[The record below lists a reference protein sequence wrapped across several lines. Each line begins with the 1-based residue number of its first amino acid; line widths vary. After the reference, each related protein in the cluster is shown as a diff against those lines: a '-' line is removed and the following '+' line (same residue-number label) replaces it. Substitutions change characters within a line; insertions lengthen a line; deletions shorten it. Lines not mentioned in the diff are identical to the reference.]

1 MKLSEL
7 SEEVR
12 EKIKSHNWKKMVGT
26 RESSSSSWEY
36 ILDFYNPELVDIEGY
51 HVLLPMRKDRFSSQ
65 TIQRCIPSAD
75 GNTLTLSFQDLSYG
89 DDSEPH
95 FLAICD
101 KLPGEDFFLTTTL
114 YETSFDDILF

>member
-1 MKLSEL
+1 MKLSEF

-12 EKIKSHNWKKMVGT
+12 DKRKSHSWENIIGT
-26 RESSSSSWEY
+26 HGSSSPWGF
-36 ILDFYNPELVDIEGY
+36 ILDFDNPELVDIEGY
-51 HVLLPMRKDRFSSQ
+51 HVLLPMRKECFSSQ

-75 GNTLTLSFQDLSYG
+75 GNTLILSFQDLSYG

-101 KLPGEDFFLTTTL
+101 KLPGEYFFLTTTL
-114 YETSFDDILF
+114 YKTSFDDTGF